1 VQKRRIVIY
10 QIDDRRALAL
20 ALALGWAG
28 GLVAHADFSF
38 LCWLSVRV
46 KRTFAT
52 AIGIIFCVKLP
63 AMLLD
68 DRLADPGPMPSPF
81 RVKKDLSS
89 LAASP

>member
-1 VQKRRIVIY
+1 
-10 QIDDRRALAL
+10 
-20 ALALGWAG
+20 
-28 GLVAHADFSF
+28 
-38 LCWLSVRV
+38 V